1 MACSD
6 DDSTGTGGGA
16 ASSTNSSGSGS
27 SPASSGSGSNQGG
40 GGAGE
45 GGGGAP
51 AGTGGEGGGGAPAGT
66 GGEGGGG
73 APAGTGGEGGGGTPA
88 GTGGEGGGGA
98 AAGTGGEGGSAPP
111 SDPACGAATA
121 TFADVEPILTRSC
134 ANQYCHGSAGAPSG
148 GLDLRASAAAGKL
161 VNQDSASCSR
171 EQALVVP
178 FKPSS
183 SYLMN
188 KLKDVSLCDPDE
200 SRMPPGAPLPEA
212 DIKKIND
219 WICAGAPS
227 R

>member
-16 ASSTNSSGSGS
+16 ASSTTNGS
-27 SPASSGSGSNQGG
+27 SSSQASSGSGSNQGG

-45 GGGGAP
+45 GGGGA
-51 AGTGGEGGGGAPAGT
+51 A
-66 GGEGGGG
+66 
-73 APAGTGGEGGGGTPA
+73 A

-98 AAGTGGEGGSAPP
+98 AAGTGGEGGGGAAAGTGGEGGGAPP
-111 SDPACGAATA
+111 SDPACGADAA
-121 TFADVEPILTRSC
+121 AFADVEPILTRSC
-134 ANQYCHGSAGAPSG
+134 ANQYCHGNAGAPSG
-148 GLDLRASAAAGKL
+148 GLDLRASAAVGKL
-161 VNQDSASCSR
+161 VDQDSASCSR

-188 KLKDVSLCDPDE
+188 KLKEVGLCDPDE
-200 SRMPPGAPLPEA
+200 SRMPPTAPLPAA
-212 DIKKIND
+212 DIKTIND
-219 WICAGAPS
+219 WICAGAPA

>member
-6 DDSTGTGGGA
+6 DESTGTGGGS
-16 ASSTNSSGSGS
+16 ASSTTSSGG
-27 SPASSGSGSNQGG
+27 AGEGG
-40 GGAGE
+40 GGASAGTGGE

-73 APAGTGGEGGGGTPA
+73 APAGTGGEGGG
-88 GTGGEGGGGA
+88 
-98 AAGTGGEGGSAPP
+98 APP
-111 SDPACGAATA
+111 SDPACGADTA
-121 TFADVEPILTRSC
+121 AFADVEPILTRSC

-161 VNQDSASCSR
+161 VDQDSASCSR

-183 SYLMN
+183 SYVMN
-188 KLKDVSLCDPDE
+188 KLKDVGLCDPDE
-200 SRMPPGAPLPEA
+200 SSMPPGAPLSEA
-212 DIKKIND
+212 DIKTIND
-219 WICAGAPS
+219 WICAGAPA

>member
-1 MACSD
+1 MLYHNDSLRLVLCLALGLSDAACAD

-16 ASSTNSSGSGS
+16 ASSTTSSGGGS
-27 SPASSGSGSNQGG
+27 SQASS

-45 GGGGAP
+45 GGSAAGAGGEGGGGA
-51 AGTGGEGGGGAPAGT
+51 AGTGGEGGGGGAAGA
-66 GGEGGGG
+66 GGEGGG
-73 APAGTGGEGGGGTPA
+73 
-88 GTGGEGGGGA
+88 
-98 AAGTGGEGGSAPP
+98 APP
-111 SDPACGAATA
+111 SDPACSVDTAA
-121 TFADVEPILTRSC
+121 FADVEPILTRSC

-148 GLDLRASAAAGKL
+148 GLDLRASAAVGKL
-161 VNQDSASCSR
+161 VEQDSASCSR

-200 SRMPPGAPLPEA
+200 SRMPPGGPLPEA
-212 DIKKIND
+212 DIKTIND
-219 WICAGAPS
+219 WICAGAPA

>member
-16 ASSTNSSGSGS
+16 ASSTTSSGSGS
-27 SPASSGSGSNQGG
+27 SQGG

-45 GGGGAP
+45 GGGGAPAGTGGEGGGAP

-73 APAGTGGEGGGGTPA
+73 APAGTGGEGGG
-88 GTGGEGGGGA
+88 
-98 AAGTGGEGGSAPP
+98 APP
-111 SDPACGAATA
+111 SDPACGADTA
-121 TFADVEPILTRSC
+121 AFADVEPILTRSC

-148 GLDLRASAAAGKL
+148 GLDLRASAAVGKL
-161 VNQDSASCSR
+161 VDQDSGSCSR

-188 KLKDVSLCDPDE
+188 KLKDVGLCDPDE

-212 DIKKIND
+212 DIKTIND
-219 WICAGAPS
+219 WICAGAPA

>member
-1 MACSD
+1 MLYHNNSLRWVLCLALGLSAAACSD
-6 DDSTGTGGGA
+6 DDSSGTGGGA
-16 ASSTNSSGSGS
+16 ASSTTGSGGGS
-27 SPASSGSGSNQGG
+27 SQGG

-45 GGGGAP
+45 GGSAAGA
-51 AGTGGEGGGGAPAGT
+51 GGEGGGGAPAGT

-73 APAGTGGEGGGGTPA
+73 GAAGAGGEGGGGAAGTGGEGGG
-88 GTGGEGGGGA
+88 
-98 AAGTGGEGGSAPP
+98 APP
-111 SDPACGAATA
+111 SDPACSADTAA
-121 TFADVEPILTRSC
+121 FADVEPILTRSC

-161 VNQDSASCSR
+161 VEQDSASCSR

-188 KLKDVSLCDPDE
+188 KLKDVDLCDPDE
-200 SRMPPGAPLPEA
+200 SRMPPGGPLPEA

-219 WICAGAPS
+219 WICAGAPA

>member
-16 ASSTNSSGSGS
+16 ASGTTSSGSGS
-27 SPASSGSGSNQGG
+27 SQGG

-51 AGTGGEGGGGAPAGT
+51 AGTGGEGGST
-66 GGEGGGG
+66 
-73 APAGTGGEGGGGTPA
+73 TTA

-98 AAGTGGEGGSAPP
+98 AAGTGGEGGGGGAAAGTGGEGGGAPP
-111 SDPACGAATA
+111 SDPACGADTA
-121 TFADVEPILTRSC
+121 AFADVEPILTRSC
-134 ANQYCHGSAGAPSG
+134 ANQYCHGNAGAPTG
-148 GLDLRASAAAGKL
+148 GLDLRASAAVGKL
-161 VNQDSASCSR
+161 VDQDSASCSR

-188 KLKDVSLCDPDE
+188 KLKEVGLCDPDE
-200 SRMPPGAPLPEA
+200 SRMPPTAPLPEA
-212 DIKKIND
+212 DIKTIND
-219 WICAGAPS
+219 WICAGAPA

>member
-1 MACSD
+1 MVLCLALGLSAAACSD
-6 DDSTGTGGGA
+6 DESTGTGGGA
-16 ASSTNSSGSGS
+16 ASSTTSSGGGSSQASSGSGS
-27 SPASSGSGSNQGG
+27 SQGG

-45 GGGGAP
+45 GGGAP

-73 APAGTGGEGGGGTPA
+73 APAGTGGEGGG
-88 GTGGEGGGGA
+88 
-98 AAGTGGEGGSAPP
+98 APP
-111 SDPACGAATA
+111 GDPACGADTA
-121 TFADVEPILTRSC
+121 AFADVEPILTRSC

-148 GLDLRASAAAGKL
+148 GLDLRASAAVGKL
-161 VNQDSASCSR
+161 VAQDSASCSR

-188 KLKDVSLCDPDE
+188 KLKDVGLCDPDE
-200 SRMPPGAPLPEA
+200 SSMPPSAPLPEA
-212 DIKKIND
+212 DIKTIND